1 MFVASSLVDN
11 LGSLSISHILEVM
24 GVPVWARQGATSDQP
39 SSDRHRP
46 QFPIHKLDESPVI
59 AAYTNQGS
67 VKTVPVGSRPTT
79 PSRAPTIR
87 TVSRSSTPVHITSTP
102 ARGATPVN
110 PGEIVWEVKR
120 EYTKEDS
127 QVGYFCRLMGFEIS
141 ISMFPH
147 KY

>member
-1 MFVASSLVDN
+1 
-11 LGSLSISHILEVM
+11 M

-46 QFPIHKLDESPVI
+46 QFPIHKLDESPVN
-59 AAYTNQGS
+59 AVYTDQGS

-79 PSRAPTIR
+79 PSRATTIR

-127 QVGYFCRLMGFEIS
+127 QVRYFCWLMGFEIS